1 MSSGTHPAVTEL
13 SLLRRGSEAVA
24 VAVWI
29 RVLLPQI
36 LGPAGAVAA
45 ASAAAPGKA
54 AAATAAASPPEPTPL
69 SLAAATRAFEYL
81 DGLLGTPAVKRDMH
95 AGVAARDGEP
105 PAPLVSP
112 ASLIALQQAV
122 HGADGLQGEVAVL
135 ARSHEVRKLLLAAD
149 RSFPRGCHGRSNTA
163 GTPNPVLLSCAA
175 ALCCRL
181 DALDRCRTRL
191 HQMGRTH
198 IELVS

>member
-1 MSSGTHPAVTEL
+1 MHAPPCSSGTHLAVTEL
-13 SLLRRGSEAVA
+13 SLVRRGSEAVA

-36 LGPAGAVAA
+36 LGPAGAVAV
-45 ASAAAPGKA
+45 ASPAAAAPGKA
-54 AAATAAASPPEPTPL
+54 AAAAASASPPEPPPL
-69 SLAAATRAFEYL
+69 SLAAATRAFKYL

-105 PAPLVSP
+105 PAPLVPP

-149 RSFPRGCHGRSNTA
+149 RFFQRGCHGRSDTA
-163 GTPNPVLLSCAA
+163 GTPYPVLQQHCVADLMPLIAA
-175 ALCCRL
+175 
-181 DALDRCRTRL
+181 
-191 HQMGRTH
+191 
-198 IELVS
+198 ELVCTKWAEYI